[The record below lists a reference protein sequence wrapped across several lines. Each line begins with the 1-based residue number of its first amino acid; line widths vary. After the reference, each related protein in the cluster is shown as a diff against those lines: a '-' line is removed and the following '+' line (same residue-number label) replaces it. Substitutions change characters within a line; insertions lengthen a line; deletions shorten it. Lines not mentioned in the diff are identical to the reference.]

1 MIHFVHLFLVL
12 PVLGR
17 MLRDAMAKWHI
28 AGGDWFHRQPPLPT
42 VNGLRSTGPRTP
54 KNRKKKPAK
63 EGDESGG
70 PSTPQSATNDAVE
83 TTPIKENGIDG
94 YVNGDSLDADH
105 VTEPGD
111 RGNRTTRLLDCGRLL
126 RLSETR
132 MSADDLHMFQ
142 THWQS
147 SMPVLVT
154 RPRSWFRADIWR
166 PATLARCGGSP
177 AVDGVTGVDVPA
189 ARFWDQFEHGLKS
202 ASGLRLKD
210 WPCPDD
216 LLAFTAHLRDLDEH
230 LPLPEY
236 TRTAGP
242 LHLVSHVPEYF
253 VRPELSVLRLHAG
266 QSSTVCGQVAPLTKL
281 RVDAVDNVSAVVYV
295 AEKDNESHKH
305 GSYNILDVT
314 VFFHAKFYLLF
325 AHVFVCK
332 IALANKS
339 CMRVCS
345 CVLLACCCSVII
357 KQYDM
362 QFIYVPVY
370 F

>member
-1 MIHFVHLFLVL
+1 MSIYCSVAF

-17 MLRDAMAKWHI
+17 MLHDVMAKWHI

-54 KNRKKKPAK
+54 KSRKKKLAK
-63 EGDESGG
+63 EDDESVG
-70 PSTPQSATNDAVE
+70 PSTPQSSTNEAAE
-83 TTPIKENGIDG
+83 TTPKKENGIDG
-94 YVNGDSLDADH
+94 YVNGDSLDVDDAG
-105 VTEPGD
+105 EPGE
-111 RGNRTTRLLDCGRLL
+111 RGSHSTRLLDHGRLL

-132 MSADDLHMFQ
+132 MTSDDLHMFQ
-142 THWQS
+142 QHWQN
-147 SMPVLVT
+147 SMPILVT
-154 RPRSWFRADIWR
+154 RPRSWFRSDIWR

-177 AVDGVTGVDVPA
+177 AVDGITGVDVPA

-236 TRTAGP
+236 TRTTGA

-253 VRPELSVLRLHAG
+253 VRPELSILRLHAG
-266 QSSTVCGQVAPLTKL
+266 QSSTVCGQVAPLKTL

-295 AEKDNESHKH
+295 NEREDESHKH
-305 GSYNILDVT
+305 GL
-314 VFFHAKFYLLF
+314 
-325 AHVFVCK
+325 
-332 IALANKS
+332 
-339 CMRVCS
+339 
-345 CVLLACCCSVII
+345 
-357 KQYDM
+357 Q
-362 QFIYVPVY
+362 
-370 F
+370 